1 MVAARMIVHAIRTP
15 SRGGRSLRVHIA
27 STARSIQNETCH
39 TVGKTA
45 SILDVSVLTTMRQGV
60 FWCESGV
67 I

>member
-1 MVAARMIVHAIRTP
+1 VVAARMIVHAIRTP

-27 STARSIQNETCH
+27 GTF
-39 TVGKTA
+39 KTEH
-45 SILDVSVLTTMRQGV
+45 DVSVLTTMRQGV